1 MIGKRKEGKE
11 KRLGLLTRVG
21 SVSTGVTRDGGEFR
35 QVAVI
40 DLEEVLG
47 SPLHKTRI
55 IPPVSS
61 SNQASES
68 SGEDREEREDS
79 RSIRWRRRRSRL
91 QMPQN
96 QHIPISHPSRVD
108 LTP

>member
-68 SGEDREEREDS
+68 SGEEREDS